1 MTDYEEI
8 NFTGSLM
15 WQLRILTIELCLKPH
30 VCQPQFAKGHYLCL
44 FSGRCFVTIS
54 SKQYSQK
61 HNCKF
66 KYDKRTMWH
75 SHIMWNKEYLRSKKE
90 KNKCFTL
97 YITTNMLEFQKY
109 KEKALWEN
117 TTDFSN
123 LGKGMLY
130 ILIPMQ
136 KLIDWN
142 VSFWNTISLSQ
153 NRKKKNLCHSLSNA
167 YSVAKLWIW
176 KSVCEEKFIFPSY
189 ILPPKL
195 CHRLFSA
202 PLQILIDRAQS

>member
-15 WQLRILTIELCLKPH
+15 WQLRILTGELCLQPH
-30 VCQPQFAKGHYLCL
+30 VCQPQFAKGHYLRL
-44 FSGRCFVTIS
+44 FSGRCFVTI
-54 SKQYSQK
+54 KQYSQK

-75 SHIMWNKEYLRSKKE
+75 SRIMWNKEDLRSKKE

-97 YITTNMLEFQKY
+97 YRTTNMLQKY

-123 LGKGMLY
+123 LGKGILY
-130 ILIPMQ
+130 ILILMQ

-142 VSFWNTISLSQ
+142 VFFEIRSHFHKME
-153 NRKKKNLCHSLSNA
+153 KKKTFVIFCLMHTVWLNCDYGRACVRKSLFFPHIFFHPS
-167 YSVAKLWIW
+167 SVIGYFLLHC
-176 KSVCEEKFIFPSY
+176 KS
-189 ILPPKL
+189 
-195 CHRLFSA
+195 
-202 PLQILIDRAQS
+202 

>member
-1 MTDYEEI
+1 
-8 NFTGSLM
+8 
-15 WQLRILTIELCLKPH
+15 
-30 VCQPQFAKGHYLCL
+30 
-44 FSGRCFVTIS
+44 
-54 SKQYSQK
+54 
-61 HNCKF
+61 
-66 KYDKRTMWH
+66 
-75 SHIMWNKEYLRSKKE
+75 
-90 KNKCFTL
+90 
-97 YITTNMLEFQKY
+97 MLEFQKY

-123 LGKGMLY
+123 LSKGILY
-130 ILIPMQ
+130 ILIPMK

-142 VSFWNTISLSQ
+142 VFFEIRSQLSQ
-153 NRKKKNLCHSLSNA
+153 NRKKKKKLCHILSDA
-167 YSVAKLWIW
+167 CSVAKLWIW